1 MKTLAMRASH
11 LLGPNIIC
19 VKGKE
24 FLWFM
29 ENREKSDAL
38 IFLKR
43 LDLSAFAESIWKLS
57 HLTQ

>member
-1 MKTLAMRASH
+1 